1 KKSYFVP
8 EVSNHLFFN
17 NSLYTAEHDI
27 PYQQRALVD
36 LAAEGKT
43 WMFDTNGQKKKVKVL
58 VYDIETKDFGE
69 GKDNIPIDIIGYSD
83 FNVEFESEK
92 NLENEEFSFDILDCP
107 SDWEGIEVKQLV
119 SNKTDEEIGNLYN
132 FCKTTMEYDIISG
145 HNIVGFDNFHIY
157 NRINWILKTKQDQ
170 LSNDERKIFQEFI
183 SKYSKPDKSFH
194 FGVSSEATQFYPC
207 SLDTYLGVRKF
218 YSFLNDFSLK
228 SVAPFLGIEVKDR
241 IILTPA
247 QIKIDDRTLRYNKQ
261 DVQEQL
267 GVTLN
272 LIQQVLPL
280 SFTTCLPFD
289 MLLSS
294 GAVYMW
300 DHMSLIRG
308 AVQKKIMPPICR
320 VMSISQTLL
329 RDFKNCN
336 SREDIVKQARMKK
349 DQLSKDFVR
358 VVKYGDEMPGWM
370 ENPYVI
376 YNEKAADPDE
386 RLNYHMP
393 GGMTIKPDKEAFSHF
408 IPWWYVVVADVGA
421 MYPTILKAMNV
432 GADTV
437 RIAKKDEK
445 PDDYIWLKKIPK
457 QFLNKRDVNWRE
469 ITKDESYADKGYMLG
484 IKIDDNP
491 GVVNCAMT
499 GIMSMIAKIKN
510 ELKDAKKRGNESE
523 LKRLKMMYQS
533 VKGARN
539 AGSVDHSQRIILVD
553 PDGNYRNMEIGKF
566 VDEAIKKFG
575 YRKEITNGIN
585 FEIADIKDGWKA
597 ISVSNDGKTEIKRVN
612 QAVRHKW
619 SGKLVK
625 ITTKSGFTIVTPNH
639 SVFTVEDDKIKEI
652 PAGNLTNNTL
662 LVHAKKIPSIENKQT
677 INLIEEID
685 QAGFYAYINRG
696 NLDLFNGIK
705 DKLISINYKGNSSTP
720 YLKINLEKI
729 KSLDIPDDLLKYITI
744 GSNGRKSSR
753 IPVSIPVD
761 ERLAELLGYYVS
773 EGHISK
779 KFVRGNPQFY
789 ITVSSSSEEMHQKVK
804 EFSKEL
810 FGLNV
815 YMLDRMKDTGT
826 YVSSLHAKIVDYLL
840 EDILVCGT
848 NSRSKKVP
856 HQILSS
862 PFSVKNAFFKAYM
875 EGDGNVKKD
884 MPSSVP
890 FGRYTTNSRCLN
902 EDIITLQK
910 QIGMKTN
917 THFREEGELYN
928 TRMIGYFKGK
938 RRYLEDCYAIPPK
951 KIEFVDASSE
961 YVYDISVEDNENFID
976 ANGGI
981 LLHNT
986 HGILAAPA
994 VSGRQ
999 FNLWGAAAITT
1010 KGQAILADTL
1020 NYLKDRNIRVVYGD
1034 SVGSDTDIIIKHENL
1049 IKIVNIKDLFDQ
1061 YETETFKKENHEYK
1075 TLDNIECLSINK
1087 QGVCEWK
1094 KANFIKRHT
1103 YNGKILSV
1111 QTQRGKIIVT
1121 KNHSLYTISDGLKE
1135 ILCKDIKTKNTPIAH
1150 ISKYNNKGKK
1160 IIINALEPLIKFNN
1174 ELNIWLN
1181 IPNNHSTERLLKYHQ
1196 ARNNSKGR
1204 VTPWKFIRMQ
1214 ILDAIDLYNRGVIKD
1229 EDIENSFI
1237 SSYNGKGKIPVVYNL
1252 DEDFARILGA
1262 YTAEGSLYIRKRKGM
1277 TKEGAH
1283 VFICG
1288 HNSKSLNELKG
1299 LLDKKFSKCFN
1310 VTNAG
1315 FDKNGE
1321 NFRIQGNS
1329 STAYLFKFVFDC
1341 GQGCKGKKVSP
1352 YIFSSYKNVQKA
1364 FMDEYIKG
1372 DGYYETKRRVNP
1384 LLGMHTKSKK
1394 LVEGLSLI
1402 GLNIK
1407 YGFPSIHYRKE
1418 KSAYHLR
1425 FVQYNLHSADYNG
1438 LTGLIPKNVREIKPK
1453 DGYVYDVS
1461 VQDNNNFVCAYG
1473 LIPAHN
1479 TDGIYLG
1486 CSRSAGNVPDFSKS
1500 LDLQVSEDENSW
1512 ITKPDIALSSI
1523 EDCNVKWQKDLNYP
1537 DFELEPETHDGM
1549 IFVKHKN
1556 YLIFDSRNGTFEMTT
1571 KGNNFKGS
1579 DKANIARKILKQIMI
1594 EVLKE
1599 NPNWTDEEEAR
1610 KSIKNSI
1617 MTNTKE
1623 IVSKLDL
1630 SKVDLDDLTL
1640 VQSV

>member
-1 KKSYFVP
+1 MLLGISSDYLYFHGKQPKVVSDLHRPYFLVFCPKERDINSARKELLKKWEDNKSNDNALSKIERIGEVENYRSFWDFGKDRKIFKVYTKKSYFVP

-17 NSLYTAEHDI
+17 HSLYTAEHDI

-43 WMFDTNGQKKKVKVL
+43 WLFDTNGQKKKVKVL

-69 GKDNIPIDIIGYSD
+69 GKENIPIDIIGYSD
-83 FNVEFESEK
+83 FNVEFESKK
-92 NLENEEFSFDILDCP
+92 NLETEEFSFDILDCP
-107 SDWEGIEVKQLV
+107 SDWKGIEVKQLV

-157 NRINWILKTKQDQ
+157 NRINWILKTHQNQ

-329 RDFKNCN
+329 RDFNNCN
-336 SREDIVKQARMKK
+336 TREEIVKQAKRKK

-358 VVKYGDEMPGWM
+358 VVKYGDEMPRWM
-370 ENPYVI
+370 EDPYVI

-421 MYPTILKAMNV
+421 MYPTILKAMNI

-437 RIAKKDEK
+437 RIAKKDET

-457 QFLNKRDVNWRE
+457 QFLDKRDVNWRE
-469 ITKDESYADKGYMLG
+469 ITKDESYADKGFMLG
-484 IKIDDNP
+484 IKIDKNR

-510 ELKDAKKRGNESE
+510 ELKNAKIRGNESE

-539 AGSVDHSQRIILVD
+539 AG
-553 PDGNYRNMEIGKF
+553 
-566 VDEAIKKFG
+566 
-575 YRKEITNGIN
+575 
-585 FEIADIKDGWKA
+585 
-597 ISVSNDGKTEIKRVN
+597 
-612 QAVRHKW
+612 
-619 SGKLVK
+619 
-625 ITTKSGFTIVTPNH
+625 
-639 SVFTVEDDKIKEI
+639 
-652 PAGNLTNNTL
+652 
-662 LVHAKKIPSIENKQT
+662 
-677 INLIEEID
+677 
-685 QAGFYAYINRG
+685 
-696 NLDLFNGIK
+696 
-705 DKLISINYKGNSSTP
+705 
-720 YLKINLEKI
+720 
-729 KSLDIPDDLLKYITI
+729 
-744 GSNGRKSSR
+744 
-753 IPVSIPVD
+753 
-761 ERLAELLGYYVS
+761 
-773 EGHISK
+773 
-779 KFVRGNPQFY
+779 
-789 ITVSSSSEEMHQKVK
+789 
-804 EFSKEL
+804 
-810 FGLNV
+810 
-815 YMLDRMKDTGT
+815 
-826 YVSSLHAKIVDYLL
+826 
-840 EDILVCGT
+840 
-848 NSRSKKVP
+848 
-856 HQILSS
+856 
-862 PFSVKNAFFKAYM
+862 
-875 EGDGNVKKD
+875 
-884 MPSSVP
+884 
-890 FGRYTTNSRCLN
+890 
-902 EDIITLQK
+902 
-910 QIGMKTN
+910 
-917 THFREEGELYN
+917 
-928 TRMIGYFKGK
+928 
-938 RRYLEDCYAIPPK
+938 
-951 KIEFVDASSE
+951 
-961 YVYDISVEDNENFID
+961 
-976 ANGGI
+976 
-981 LLHNT
+981 T

-999 FNLWGAAAITT
+999 FNLWGATAITT

-1020 NYLKDRNIRVVYGD
+1020 NYLKDKNIRVVYGD
-1034 SVGSDTDIIIKHENL
+1034 SVSSDTSVIIRHDNFV
-1049 IKIVNIKDLFDQ
+1049 KIVDIKDLFGEYSNDI
-1061 YETETFKKENHEYK
+1061 YKKGDHEYK
-1075 TLDNIECLSINK
+1075 KLNNIECLSVTKNGI
-1087 QGVCEWK
+1087 CEWK
-1094 KANFIKRHT
+1094 KANFVKRHS
-1103 YNGKILSV
+1103 YKGNILEV
-1111 QTQRGKIIVT
+1111 ETQRGKISVT

-1135 ILCKDIKTKNTPIAH
+1135 VLCSEINHKPTNIAH
-1150 ISKYNNKGKK
+1150 ISNYDDKGVK
-1160 IIINALEPLIKFNN
+1160 IKINALKPLVKSNN

-1196 ARNNSKGR
+1196 SRNNSKGR

-1214 ILDAIDLYNRGVIKD
+1214 ILDAIDLYNKGVIKD
-1229 EDIENSFI
+1229 EDIENSLI

-1283 VFICG
+1283 IFVCG
-1288 HNSKSLNELKG
+1288 HDAKSLKELKEI
-1299 LLDKKFSKCFN
+1299 LIKKFKRKFN
-1310 VTNAG
+1310 LTSAG
-1315 FDKNGE
+1315 LDKNGE

-1329 STAYLFKFVFDC
+1329 STAYLFKFVIDC

-1352 YIFSSYKNVQKA
+1352 YILSSYKSVQKA
-1364 FMDEYIKG
+1364 FMDEYIRG

-1384 LLGMHTKSKK
+1384 LLGIHTKSKK

-1453 DGYVYDVS
+1453 DRYVYDVS

-1500 LDLQVSEDENSW
+1500 LDLKVSEDENSW
-1512 ITKPDIALSSI
+1512 ITKPDIALASI

-1556 YLIFDSRNGTFEMTT
+1556 YLIFDSKNGNFEMTT

-1599 NPNWTDEEEAR
+1599 NPTWTDEEEAR
-1610 KSIKNSI
+1610 KAVKNSI
-1617 MTNTKE
+1617 MAKTKE

-1640 VQSV
+1640 VQSVQPAKRYKPNQDGSMSTFGKRASALEKVIGESIRSRIKLKFVVTKRPLPGITNPSKSGVKPIDYMYPLDFLKDKSEIDLGWYKKMIENYIQGAFGLSDIALTEQTGLDDWMQ